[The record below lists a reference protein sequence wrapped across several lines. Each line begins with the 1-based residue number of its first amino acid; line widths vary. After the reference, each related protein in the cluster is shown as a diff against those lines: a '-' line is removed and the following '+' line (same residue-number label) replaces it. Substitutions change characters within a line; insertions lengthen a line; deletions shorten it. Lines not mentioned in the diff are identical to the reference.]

1 MIHHH
6 GDIELGEWV
15 TDDSG
20 NMSCPVTLWY
30 DMSRVTDEYARQYLI
45 DWTDAMNPITRWKR
59 QVARGGKETEA

>member
-6 GDIELGEWV
+6 GDIELGKWT